1 MPIIVLSKVSL
12 TASKVKVSL
21 VFFVTVKQTPSTET
35 LSPIFLSFEKLSE
48 QFTVRV
54 KCPLPSDKA
63 LSEGKGHLTL
73 TVNCSESFSK
83 DKKIGDSVS
92 VDGVCLTVTK
102 KTNDTLTFDAVNE
115 TLERTIIGNYIDGSC
130 VNLESSLTFG
140 GSVGGHLMSGHIHLK
155 GLIKEVLIL
164 SLIHI

>member
-1 MPIIVLSKVSL
+1 MFSGIV
-12 TASKVKVSL
+12 
-21 VFFVTVKQTPSTET
+21 E
-35 LSPIFLSFEKLSE
+35 EKGEIS
-48 QFTVRV
+48 
-54 KCPLPSDKA
+54 A

-102 KTNDTLTFDAVNE
+102 KTNDTLTFDAVKE

-140 GSVGGHLMSGHIHLK
+140 GSVTANTTTFALVDKNTNIYNYVLWTSCDEPFSDSIGDK
-155 GLIKEVLIL
+155 GNYIARISLWHYDLRQLSWANERNKKNKKKKEF
-164 SLIHI
+164 